1 MKIMRLS
8 FTLKDVQE
16 ISSTAYTAFISTFKY
31 QSEESVESDS
41 DFNCDNPD
49 SDLSDFDPDIYGCG
63 EITPEVENFVEN
75 TWEICDPINEVYGED
90 TSDLIKKMVTKA
102 TEETQ
107 CTGLR
112 VFNTLT
118 EDEDRNRNL
127 IETCTEICFWCCCE
141 TLKKVS
147 PIISEATNN
156 LMY

>member
-1 MKIMRLS
+1 MDVKVSARVDGDLEQLS
-8 FTLKDVQE
+8 A
-16 ISSTAYTAFISTFKY
+16 SA
-31 QSEESVESDS
+31 
-41 DFNCDNPD
+41 
-49 SDLSDFDPDIYGCG
+49 
-63 EITPEVENFVEN
+63 
-75 TWEICDPINEVYGED
+75 WEICDPINEVYGED